1 MDWSADGLMAF
12 ATAHQ
17 PMAWGVV
24 LVMSVL
30 ETTPVISAFV
40 PTMPV
45 LIGLGVLASAGTISF
60 LPIFLG
66 AWAGAVIGSSFAWW
80 LGHHFG
86 RAILR
91 WKPIETHP
99 DWVRKGTDG
108 INRYGPWV
116 ILFSHIFAPLTAA
129 VFLIAG
135 VTRMPFWRFQLA
147 NVPGALAWAWLV
159 PKTGEWGSE
168 LLERLW
174 ALVA

>member
-1 MDWSADGLMAF
+1 MDWSADGMMAF

-17 PMAWGVV
+17 AWAWGII

-30 ETTPVISAFV
+30 ETTPIASSVV

-45 LIGLGVLASAGTISF
+45 LIGLGALAADGAISL
-60 LPIFLG
+60 LPVVVG
-66 AWAGAVIGSSFAWW
+66 AWIGAVIGSTFAWW

-91 WKPIETHP
+91 WKPIESHP
-99 DWVRKGTDG
+99 AWVKTGTLSV
-108 INRYGPWV
+108 NRYGPWV
-116 ILFSHIFAPLTAA
+116 ILISHIFAPLTAL

-147 NVPGALAWAWLV
+147 NVPGALAWAYLV
-159 PKTGEWGSE
+159 PKTGQWGLD
-168 LLERLW
+168 LLEQLW
-174 ALVA
+174 RWLG